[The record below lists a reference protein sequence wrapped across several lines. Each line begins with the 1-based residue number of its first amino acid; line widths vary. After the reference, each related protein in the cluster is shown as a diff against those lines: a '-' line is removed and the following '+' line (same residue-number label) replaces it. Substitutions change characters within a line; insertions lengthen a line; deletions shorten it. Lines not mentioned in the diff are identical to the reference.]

1 MRALPVI
8 LFGRCACI
16 WPTVAQSCKP
26 RPSPQPQVWSNLSQ
40 DISKHTLYSAILT
53 FLLFF
58 EHFQC
63 FEPFPLF
70 WHPPPYS
77 EPFTSLNPS
86 LHQTLLCSEPST
98 APNPPLLRT
107 LFCFEPSSAPNPTL
121 IQTLLYSEP
130 SSAPNPP
137 LLRTLHCSDPSSV
150 PNPILYWLKLGVDY
164 SACCSFLTQICK
176 IDFSEKSI
184 LSIALAHCIST
195 AFIHVAIKTKRSLEW
210 TGWVTNKRINE
221 CSSWVIKIYFSGLF
235 IQNLFNLTLGR
246 QRRIWF

>member
-70 WHPPPYS
+70 WPPP
-77 EPFTSLNPS
+77 
-86 LHQTLLCSEPST
+86 
-98 APNPPLLRT
+98 PPLLRT
-107 LFCFEPSSAPNPTL
+107 LHFFEPFT
-121 IQTLLYSEP
+121 
-130 SSAPNPP
+130 APNPP
-137 LLRTLHCSDPSSV
+137 LLRTLHCSEPSSA
-150 PNPILYWLKLGVDY
+150 PNPLLLWTLICSEPYTNSNPSLLRILL
-164 SACCSFLTQICK
+164 CSEPSFAPNIPLLRTLHC
-176 IDFSEKSI
+176 SE
-184 LSIALAHCIST
+184 LSFAPNPPLL
-195 AFIHVAIKTKRSLEW
+195 RSLLCSEPYPILVKAW
-210 TGWVTNKRINE
+210 CWLLRLLQFSHTN
-221 CSSWVIKIYFSGLF
+221 L
-235 IQNLFNLTLGR
+235 
-246 QRRIWF
+246 